1 MYFNGSCSFSIE
13 GPYQM
18 TYESNINGY
27 ISKDKLTRLSGV
39 SVSVPFLSFNI
50 DEVKRNGDK
59 LKSSVGVISAEFGI
73 NYFYKSPRCGWG
85 FNYKSIEENRQ
96 RKGNRNNSLNFENYT
111 SEKKKVMP
119 NLNIEISFILPSFYL
134 YICIHQA
141 IKF

>member
-1 MYFNGSCSFSIE
+1 
-13 GPYQM
+13 M

-73 NYFYKSPRCGWG
+73 NYFYKSPRCG
-85 FNYKSIEENRQ
+85 
-96 RKGNRNNSLNFENYT
+96 
-111 SEKKKVMP
+111 
-119 NLNIEISFILPSFYL
+119 
-134 YICIHQA
+134 
-141 IKF
+141 